1 MDILKHIL
9 EFKRKI
15 VASGNDRATA
25 DTYGNSMT
33 LLMVHYKGKYD
44 TPLHI
49 TFRDMEDYI
58 IHLVDE
64 KYSPSY
70 INSFIASAKRFY
82 PLNNQP
88 QKCDKLNYRDNPIQ
102 SPNVLTYDECMKM
115 CNAPIYLK
123 HKMIINLLYYGA
135 FRRSELINLKIEN
148 ISKDGRITILNSK
161 FGESRTIPVPKHV
174 VEMIVE
180 YCNQFNP
187 NVYLFNGEKGRLK
200 YSAKS
205 IENIIKNTAVLCGI
219 HKRTYPHLMRSSR
232 ATILLDNGASM
243 GYVSWFLGHKKIETT
258 HAYYHKLTIKSMQEQ
273 FNNIDEKLLNKMNEQ
288 NQISEPIFE
297 TKILSTSDYSVIP
310 ITNIKTNE
318 SKRPNKI
325 YEILF
330 NGKIYLLKEKDNKI
344 FDAPEG
350 AKWSIGVPSE
360 KALGW
365 FQKKGATI
373 TETSHHIS

>member
-33 LLMVHYKGKYD
+33 LLMVHYKNKYD
-44 TPLHI
+44 SPLHI

-88 QKCDKLNYRDNPIQ
+88 HKCDKLNYRDNPIQ
-102 SPNVLTYDECMKM
+102 SPNVLTHDECIRM
-115 CNAPIYLK
+115 CDAPIYLK
-123 HKMIINLLYYGA
+123 HQLIINLLYYGA
-135 FRRSELINLKIEN
+135 LRKSELINLKIEN
-148 ISKDGRITILNSK
+148 ISKDGKIAILNSK
-161 FGESRTIPVPKHV
+161 FGESRTIPVPKIVIEMV
-174 VEMIVE
+174 VR
-180 YCNQFNP
+180 YCEGFNP
-187 NVYLFNGEKGRLK
+187 KEYLFNGEKGRLK

-205 IENIIKNTAVLCGI
+205 VENIIKNTAILCGI

-243 GYVSWFLGHKKIETT
+243 GYVSWFLGHKKIDTT

-273 FNNIDEKLLNKMNEQ
+273 FNNIDEKLSNKLLEQ
-288 NQISEPIFE
+288 QELSVFESKEVSSTLYNIVPLSLTEQRNQIS
-297 TKILSTSDYSVIP
+297 D
-310 ITNIKTNE
+310 KT
-318 SKRPNKI
+318 
-325 YEILF
+325 YQILF
-330 NGKIYLLKEKDNKI
+330 NGKTYLLKEKNNKI
-344 FDAPEG
+344 IDAPEG
-350 AKWSIGVPSE
+350 AKWSIGLLSE
-360 KALGW
+360 KAVTW
-365 FQKKGATI
+365 FKNKGAVI
-373 TETSHHIS
+373 NIC